1 MLATSKLNM
10 ISRIFT
16 LIFLLS
22 MPQWLFAQ
30 DIPDFSANYKV
41 KLNGLSAGELKR
53 DLSTN
58 DDGSRTFSSR
68 SQAKGVFAFFKPDLV
83 EETSIWASQGKTI
96 RPQSYTYHRTGGKK
110 EKYLNLKFDWK
121 TQQLKIDN
129 NKHIIEL
136 NIAPSTLDKLVYQLA
151 LMSDLQQQKKEFN
164 YLIADK
170 DKVKTYNIVI
180 VGTEIIRTPLGK
192 IEAIKLTREYSS
204 NKQRQTTLWCAPSL
218 NYLPVRIE
226 HIEKDGTNFTAELR
240 RLKGIDTATAFEKKV
255 AKTNTLP
262 SH

>member
-1 MLATSKLNM
+1 
-10 ISRIFT
+10 
-16 LIFLLS
+16 

-30 DIPDFSANYKV
+30 DIADFSANYLV
-41 KLNGLSAGELKR
+41 RLNGLSAGELKR
-53 DLSTN
+53 ELSTN
-58 DDGSRTFSSR
+58 DDGSRTFSST

-83 EETSIWASQGKTI
+83 EETSIWTLEGKSI

-121 TQQLKIDN
+121 AQRVTIDN

-136 NIAPSTLDKLVYQLA
+136 NIDPSTLDKLVYQLA
-151 LMSDLQQQKKEFN
+151 LMSDLQQHKKQFS

-180 VGTEIIRTPLGK
+180 LGTEIITTPMGK
-192 IEAIKLTREYSS
+192 IEAIKLERHHSGK
-204 NKQRQTTLWCAPSL
+204 KQRQTTLWCAPAL
-218 NYLPVRIE
+218 HYLPVRIE
-226 HIEKDGTNFTAELR
+226 HIEKDGTKFTAELR
-240 RLKGIDTATAFEKKV
+240 RLKGIDTVDAFAKKTT
-255 AKTNTLP
+255 KISTLS